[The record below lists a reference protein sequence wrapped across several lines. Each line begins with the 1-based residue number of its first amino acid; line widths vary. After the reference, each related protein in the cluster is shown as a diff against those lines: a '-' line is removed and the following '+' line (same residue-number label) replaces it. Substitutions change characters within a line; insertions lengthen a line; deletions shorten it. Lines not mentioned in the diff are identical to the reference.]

1 MPPITLEAVQAK
13 QSELAALIQQLQEQA
28 ASSTVIEIEGC
39 TLTLMAGE
47 RYVGAVL
54 DECGQHKH
62 HLVLMAPRPDGDLRW
77 QGAMDWAFSVVG
89 ALPTRQ
95 EQALLYANCK
105 SHLKPKWHWSSE
117 THEEDASYAWGC
129 DFDYGTQNSSTRAT
143 RARLLPSAEFDL
155 FSPSVL
161 LN

>member
-1 MPPITLEAVQAK
+1 
-13 QSELAALIQQLQEQA
+13 
-28 ASSTVIEIEGC
+28 
-39 TLTLMAGE
+39 
-47 RYVGAVL
+47 
-54 DECGQHKH
+54 
-62 HLVLMAPRPDGDLRW
+62 
-77 QGAMDWAFSVVG
+77 MDWAFSVVG
-89 ALPTRQ
+89 ALPTRH